1 MNQPGKWPL
10 AGLFIARALPGL
22 LLVWW
27 FGIYTVEPPQH
38 LGKLLYLLTPVLSAA
53 VTGWVWRG
61 RVALRPDWA
70 TRRPYSR
77 LMAYL
82 LFATVAILLPFVM
95 PAIILLAEG
104 LPLTASTVIA
114 MAAETTPKAL
124 TALVL
129 TTLINF
135 ALCLIQTDIGLS
147 LGVWLRDWAMRRTAD
162 RA

>member
-27 FGIYTVEPPQH
+27 FGIYTAAPPQQ
-38 LGKLLYLLTPVLSAA
+38 LGKLLYLLVPVLAA
-53 VTGWVWRG
+53 AYAGWIWRG
-61 RVALRPDWA
+61 RVAQRPDWP
-70 TRRPYSR
+70 TRRRYSR
-77 LMAYL
+77 VMAYL
-82 LFATVAILLPFVM
+82 LFAAVAIVLPFVM

-104 LPLTASTVIA
+104 LPLTASTVLA
-114 MAAETTPKAL
+114 MAAETTPRAL
-124 TALVL
+124 PAMVL

-135 ALCLIQTDIGLS
+135 VLCLIQTDIGLS

>member
-1 MNQPGKWPL
+1 
-10 AGLFIARALPGL
+10 
-22 LLVWW
+22 
-27 FGIYTVEPPQH
+27 
-38 LGKLLYLLTPVLSAA
+38 
-53 VTGWVWRG
+53 
-61 RVALRPDWA
+61 
-70 TRRPYSR
+70 
-77 LMAYL
+77 MAYL
-82 LFATVAILLPFVM
+82 LFAAVTIVLPFVM

-147 LGVWLRDWAMRRTAD
+147 LGVCLRDWAMRRTAD

>member
-1 MNQPGKWPL
+1 MVHPE
-10 AGLFIARALPGL
+10 I
-22 LLVWW
+22 
-27 FGIYTVEPPQH
+27 TPPANFYH
-38 LGKLLYLLTPVLSAA
+38 FRDT
-53 VTGWVWRG
+53 TG
-61 RVALRPDWA
+61 
-70 TRRPYSR
+70 R

-114 MAAETTPKAL
+114 MAAEVTPKAL
-124 TALVL
+124 PALML

-135 ALCLIQTDIGLS
+135 VLCLIQTDIGLS
-147 LGVWLRDWAMRRTAD
+147 LGVWLRDWAMRRAAD